1 MNTFGQLDIL
11 CNHVGIQFQQN
22 ELTDITDEQFD
33 ETFKLNV
40 YAHFY
45 TTKPLSLIYEQ
56 EAPLLALPPLWL
68 MLENLYSSIILLQ
81 RRLS

>member
-45 TTKPLSLIYEQ
+45 TTK
-56 EAPLLALPPLWL
+56 AALPYLRAG
-68 MLENLYSSIILLQ
+68 SSIIGTEWLSPLKSPLL
-81 RRLS
+81 LSI